1 MMGHGHGGGG
11 IVLVVVVVGLG
22 LERGHSL
29 FSIHLSNDA
38 IVHHRGAF
46 RGLGSSL
53 SRFHILFAPRL
64 GGRPDR
70 LLLVM
75 SSVLFFGSTD
85 GTLRIR
91 VEHLIQALPTVAV
104 ITTAGAVAVAGACAG
119 ARAGAGA
126 GARASADARDAFNA
140 GAGAGAGASGSAST
154 RTGSWGAVDL

>member
-1 MMGHGHGGGG
+1 MMGHGGGG

-75 SSVLFFGSTD
+75 SSILFFGSAD

-104 ITTAGAVAVAGACAG
+104 ITTVGALQRVAGRELLHVCAC
-119 ARAGAGA
+119 
-126 GARASADARDAFNA
+126 
-140 GAGAGAGASGSAST
+140 
-154 RTGSWGAVDL
+154 VELC